1 MKTQNVQT
9 RRCAEQVD
17 VKCLLLQQQAHKCT
31 AIHVDAQN
39 SGANAAIKHKAAASM
54 RELCEEALGACLHRA
69 VAGHHRCCVPAR
81 RLMTARTK
89 PGRQSECAASWLDK
103 DGNSCGRGCCFLVR
117 AWRAV
122 PVGRS
127 YRCAPLRTHK
137 SCPIPRLWSLSCLPT
152 SVVALCQLAPALSLR
167 CLSLESTL
175 RRTLGSRAYETPTV
189 SGLFQQTTALTC
201 RPHWERQPTAAD
213 FTRSFSQHK
222 QAKGTYVVLLR
233 GTLQGFLPNNPRPL
247 FSGRSAIGHQ
257 PYGARFTLKLVMG
270 SQYPLSNF
278 TSRFGTQTST
288 CTISNH

>member
-1 MKTQNVQT
+1 
-9 RRCAEQVD
+9 
-17 VKCLLLQQQAHKCT
+17 
-31 AIHVDAQN
+31 
-39 SGANAAIKHKAAASM
+39 
-54 RELCEEALGACLHRA
+54 
-69 VAGHHRCCVPAR
+69 
-81 RLMTARTK
+81 MTARTK

-103 DGNSCGRGCCFLVR
+103 DGNSCGRGSCFLVR

-127 YRCAPLRTHK
+127 YRRAPLPTHK

-167 CLSLESTL
+167 CPSLESTV
-175 RRTLGSRAYETPTV
+175 RWTLGSRAYETPTV
-189 SGLFQQTTALTC
+189 SALSQQTTALTC
-201 RPHWERQPTAAD
+201 CPHWVRQPTGAD

-233 GTLQGFLPNNPRPL
+233 GTLQGFLPNNPRPP
-247 FSGRSAIGHQ
+247 FPGRSAIGHQ
-257 PYGARFTLKLVMG
+257 PYGTRLTLKLVMG
-270 SQYPLSNF
+270 SQYPSSNL